1 MFALSLLPLITLVK
15 TVEPNLIRLSLPA
28 LQFFWRLFPGLGGG
42 IKGGD

>member
-15 TVEPNLIRLSLPA
+15 TAQPNLIRLSL
-28 LQFFWRLFPGLGGG
+28 QFLWRLFPGLGGG